1 MQVRWPLVLAA
12 GAMLLMSTPVQAAS
26 LTQLQQEQ
34 QAIRQKI
41 SSTRSAYG
49 RTTSQITGTA
59 SQIQSLNGLLLAD
72 EARVSSL
79 NLQITATETKI
90 TREVA
95 QLAVTHRHL
104 VHETSL
110 MKDQVLLMEEHGP
123 VGYLSV
129 VLGATS
135 FSNFITRLL
144 VMAQLA
150 QMGSH
155 LVTEIQATYHQ
166 QQVEKLALQTQKA
179 GLATL
184 EAQAQAAA
192 NQVASTL
199 SYQQALE
206 GQLQAQALSEQHS
219 ITSLNSQLSQITRE
233 IQALLA
239 QFASGFLSRRQ
250 LFDALYPLVA
260 PIANQYGLSPYLVLG
275 VITEESGGNSKIV
288 SSTGAIGLMQVEPYT
303 ASDYGISPAQL
314 YNPEENVVA
323 GCQILAALL
332 GSSGFPASTWGAYS
346 ESMALVGYNAGP
358 GTVDESIQEYKSNPS
373 AYPTPLSWAYTN
385 IGGVQSYATNIE
397 ALQALYQ
404 SWGAP

>member
-1 MQVRWPLVLAA
+1 
-12 GAMLLMSTPVQAAS
+12 MLLMSTPVDAAS
-26 LTQLQQEQ
+26 LTQLQQQQ
-34 QAIRQKI
+34 QAIRQRI

-49 RTTSQITGTA
+49 RTATQITGTA
-59 SQIQSLNGLLLAD
+59 SQIQSLNQTLLAD

-79 NLQITATETKI
+79 NVKISATETQI
-90 TREVA
+90 THE
-95 QLAVTHRHL
+95 LAKLAATHRHL
-104 VHETSL
+104 VYETAL

-150 QMGSH
+150 QMGSR
-155 LVTEIQATYHQ
+155 LVTEIQATYQ
-166 QQVEKLALQTQKA
+166 QQTVEKLALQKQKA
-179 GLATL
+179 GLVTL
-184 EAQAQAAA
+184 EAQAQAAT

-199 SYQQALE
+199 SQQQALE

-219 ITSLNSQLSQITRE
+219 ITSLNAQLSQITQE
-233 IQALLA
+233 IQNLLA

-250 LFDALYPLVA
+250 LFDALYPLVQ
-260 PIANQYGLSPYLVLG
+260 PIASQYGLSPYLVLG
-275 VITEESGGNSKIV
+275 VITEESGGNSKVV
-288 SSTGAIGLMQVEPYT
+288 SSTGAIGLMQVEPPT
-303 ASDYGISPAQL
+303 AADYRISPAQL
-314 YNPEENVVA
+314 YNPQENVIA
-323 GCQILAALL
+323 GCEILAALL
-332 GSSGFPASTWGAYS
+332 GPTGFPSSTWGSYS

-358 GTVDESIQEYKSNPS
+358 GTVDESIQQYQSNPS
-373 AYPTPLSWAYTN
+373 AYPTPLSWAYSN
-385 IGGVQSYATNIE
+385 IGGVQGYATNIE